1 MDVFFRQTWVDRRL
15 MYEGPIEILRLN
27 NLMVTKV
34 WTPDTFFRNG
44 KKSVAHNMTAPNKLF
59 RIMKNGTILYTMRQS
74 SALGNTNGSNRVPSC
89 TFLLRALGQSD
100 VADDDDDVA
109 GSGAVSHIC
118 DEMSIILYFIVC
130 LKFAVWKIKAVENTV
145 ATSQCNTEI
154 YDLEQTHPC

>member
-59 RIMKNGTILYTMRQS
+59 RIMKNGTILYTMRYGSILKSVTITHLVNYVQS
-74 SALGNTNGSNRVPSC
+74 KPYMLWNLCFGVCANLRKSNTR
-89 TFLLRALGQSD
+89 L
-100 VADDDDDVA
+100 
-109 GSGAVSHIC
+109 
-118 DEMSIILYFIVC
+118 C
-130 LKFAVWKIKAVENTV
+130 LI
-145 ATSQCNTEI
+145 
-154 YDLEQTHPC
+154 